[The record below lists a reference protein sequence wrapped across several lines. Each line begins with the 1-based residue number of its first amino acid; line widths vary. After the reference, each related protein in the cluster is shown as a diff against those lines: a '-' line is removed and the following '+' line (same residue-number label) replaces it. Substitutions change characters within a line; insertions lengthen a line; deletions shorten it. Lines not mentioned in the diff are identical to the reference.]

1 MYLKS
6 FELRNFRKFYFSEN
20 SSETQNIVTFACS
33 KDYINEKETGDI
45 NIAAKTTLIVG
56 QNNTGKTTIIKALEK
71 LTKDSPIFN
80 AYDFNLKYLSK
91 ILDTYK
97 IDNFSDEEKE
107 IILPKIEFIFK
118 IGLTDN
124 DNDLI
129 TNIADFI
136 DISNAE
142 NNEFTIKAVWEVKE
156 TTQFIEKI
164 KTFLSSNSKNISSFL
179 KILNSENFQLNY
191 YRENKEKVTGFKIS
205 NLINLVSIKA
215 NKVDNDRCLSTALKK
230 VVNFR
235 YKTNEDKWSLKRE
248 TAEKELNRAE
258 NIINE
263 SIKETYTKDI
273 SSSVQKIVSKEH
285 DINIITD
292 LTLDNL
298 MGTLIKCEY
307 LEND

>member
-129 TNIADFI
+129 TNISNFI
-136 DISNAE
+136 DIYNAKK
-142 NNEFTIKAVWEVKE
+142 NKFKIKAV
-156 TTQFIEKI
+156 
-164 KTFLSSNSKNISSFL
+164 L
-179 KILNSENFQLNY
+179 
-191 YRENKEKVTGFKIS
+191 
-205 NLINLVSIKA
+205 
-215 NKVDNDRCLSTALKK
+215 
-230 VVNFR
+230 
-235 YKTNEDKWSLKRE
+235 
-248 TAEKELNRAE
+248 
-258 NIINE
+258 
-263 SIKETYTKDI
+263 
-273 SSSVQKIVSKEH
+273 
-285 DINIITD
+285 
-292 LTLDNL
+292 
-298 MGTLIKCEY
+298 
-307 LEND
+307 